1 MGEGVPP
8 IIPECRGSLLGGAGR
23 RNTNPGKKTRKTFS
37 DNSRLS
43 QQEQRGG
50 RSMMNRDFALVR
62 GQQMLAFLLAA
73 IPLAERMLL
82 YNVVIAACLMLPG
95 RENG

>member
-1 MGEGVPP
+1 
-8 IIPECRGSLLGGAGR
+8 
-23 RNTNPGKKTRKTFS
+23 
-37 DNSRLS
+37 
-43 QQEQRGG
+43 
-50 RSMMNRDFALVR
+50 MMNRDFAVVR

-82 YNVVIAACLMLPG
+82 YNVVMAACLMLPG